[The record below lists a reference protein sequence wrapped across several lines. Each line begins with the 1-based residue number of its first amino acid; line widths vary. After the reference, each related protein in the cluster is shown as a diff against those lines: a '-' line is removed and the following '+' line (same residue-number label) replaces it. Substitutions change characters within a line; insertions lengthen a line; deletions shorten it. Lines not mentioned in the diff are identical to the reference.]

1 MTTMRDEFVS
11 NSFLAVTIIGL
22 VVLGS
27 SLFVLAF
34 S

>member
-1 MTTMRDEFVS
+1 MRDEFVS